1 MLSDADGLALC
12 RYARACIAAALGGP
26 PAKPPTSAAFAFDG
40 ACFVTLYRGDE
51 LHGCI
56 GSLEAHQPLLRD
68 VADNAVS
75 AALRDPRA
83 TTLELG
89 DEQQLRVEVSLLS
102 PLSRLPVK
110 SRAEA
115 ISALRPGLD
124 GVVLRYHGRR
134 GTFLPQVWEELP
146 EPHEFW
152 RQLLRKAGL
161 PADLD
166 SPELEV
172 YRYTVAKS
180 HEEPIAR

>member
-1 MLSDADGLALC
+1 M
-12 RYARACIAAALGGP
+12 
-26 PAKPPTSAAFAFDG
+26 
-40 ACFVTLYRGDE
+40 
-51 LHGCI
+51 
-56 GSLEAHQPLLRD
+56 
-68 VADNAVS
+68 
-75 AALRDPRA
+75 
-83 TTLELG
+83 
-89 DEQQLRVEVSLLS
+89 SLLS

-110 SRAEA
+110 TRAEA

-161 PADLD
+161 PTDLD

-172 YRYTVAKS
+172 YRYTVAKWR
-180 HEEPIAR
+180 EEPIPR

>member
-83 TTLELG
+83 TPIVLG

-102 PLSRLPVK
+102 DGADLVAHVVDS
-110 SRAEA
+110 
-115 ISALRPGLD
+115 GD
-124 GVVLRYHGRR
+124 GVAGSSVNSTRSGSSAE
-134 GTFLPQVWEELP
+134 TPA
-146 EPHEFW
+146 
-152 RQLLRKAGL
+152 RQCP
-161 PADLD
+161 PACVMIRSASGAA
-166 SPELEV
+166 SP
-172 YRYTVAKS
+172 R
-180 HEEPIAR
+180 